1 MLART
6 CSAWAFASES
16 LESEE
21 RNSLFLLLFSPQPSA
36 GEWYVSHS
44 LHRLSFCFFFR
55 FFFHLLFLELFFS
68 LSCDCLLGFES
79 SSIVIHNCPD
89 SFILKSIRI
98 QNLCSSSN
106 LRLLNPIH
114 LRSRICPFLIESTF
128 VDRMLTTMHQRSYA
142 SDEKLPVCVDC
153 SKAQHPIIINVRWE
167 V

>member
-89 SFILKSIRI
+89 SFTLKST
-98 QNLCSSSN
+98 SS
-106 LRLLNPIH
+106 
-114 LRSRICPFLIESTF
+114 ICPFWIKSTF